1 MCNCI
6 TRFRAEW
13 HPKGVDLATH
23 TPLLNGEPTDETRV
37 ILKLRLSPPQT
48 RPPTRIVATF
58 CPFCGAAYS

>member
-1 MCNCI
+1 MCTCI
-6 TRFRAEW
+6 ARFRAENK
-13 HPKGVDLATH
+13 PKGVDLATH
-23 TPLLNGEPTDETRV
+23 TPLKDGEPTAESRV